1 MNIMLF
7 GGRGAGKDTA
17 LEYFKQH
24 LQNFEHVRL
33 AGYVVEVAKA
43 FGIDNPTRTQLVL
56 IGETIGR
63 NMIDKNVW
71 INKAIK
77 DIQGKT
83 KDFVIS
89 DIRYQ
94 NEYDAFLSAGFIPI
108 LIDCELNTRIERV
121 IKRDGNIDLSL
132 LEKEGE
138 QAYKKFIPNFII
150 DNNGSFEDLEKQV
163 VDIIRFLNQVE
174 LLEKLEGGK

>member
-1 MNIMLF
+1 MKIMLF

-24 LQNFEHVRL
+24 LENFYHLRL
-33 AGYVVEVAKA
+33 AGFVVEVAHA
-43 FGIDNPTRTQLVL
+43 FGIPNPTRTELVL

-63 NMIDKNVW
+63 KMIDENVW
-71 INKAIK
+71 INKGLQVVDQYPNH
-77 DIQGKT
+77 DI
-83 KDFVIS
+83 VIS

-94 NEYDAFLSAGFIPI
+94 NEYDAFLERGFIPI

-121 IKRDGNIDLSL
+121 IKRDGSIDMSL

-138 QAYKKFIPNFII
+138 QAFKHFIPNFVL
-150 DNNGSFEDLEKQV
+150 DNNGTFEDLENQV
-163 VDIIRFLNQVE
+163 VDIINFLNQVE
-174 LLEKLEGGK
+174 IFKKWEE